1 MLDAIAGP
9 EPTSPY
15 WAPPPARPFAA
26 EVGAPPGTPAH
37 RARPSARSSP
47 PSRRHADCAAA
58 ADDAARLLADLG
70 HDVEEADLDIDGDA
84 FARDFFVLVVRRDRR
99 APRARGG
106 APAAAAPGAARSRPT
121 PRSSPR
127 SAASRPAVRAARARE
142 RLEAAVR
149 AHDCAI
155 TEKFDLVLSPTLGLP
170 PRRHRRAGARAA
182 PRRSRTTCWSRCTSA
197 SCCAC
202 RASSRRRSGR
212 CSRSSRSR
220 RWRTSAASRR

>member
-26 EVGAPPGTPAH
+26 EVGAPPGRLRIALTK
-37 RARPSARSSP
+37 RPFVTTVAP
-47 PSRRHADCAAA
+47 HADCAAA

-84 FARDFFVLVVRRDRR
+84 FARDFFVLTCVEIAALLAR
-99 APRARGG
+99 AEERLGPARAD
-106 APAAAAPGAARSRPT
+106 AASWRPT

-127 SAASRPAVRAARARE
+127 SAASRPALRAARGARPAGGG
-142 RLEAAVR
+142 RARRDARRRAVR
-149 AHDCAI
+149 
-155 TEKFDLVLSPTLGLP
+155 
-170 PRRHRRAGARAA
+170 PRAVADAGAAAGRASARWSRAA
-182 PRRSRTTCWSRCTSA
+182 PRRSPTTCWSRCASA

-202 RASSRRRSGR
+202 PASSRRRSGR

-220 RWRTSAASRR
+220 RSPTSAASRR